1 MDEILNE
8 LRELKGVLIAQNL
21 LRKKMIS
28 FSEACIYLELS
39 SSHLYRLTSLRK
51 IPHYCPQGK
60 RIYFNRIEIDRWLQQ
75 NRQKTIEEIEA
86 NTTEYVIKRRRIVK

>member
-28 FSEACIYLELS
+28 FSEACIYLKLS
-39 SSHLYRLTSLRK
+39 TSHLYKLTSLRK
-51 IPHYCPQGK
+51 IPHFCPQGK
-60 RIYFNRIEIDRWLQQ
+60 RLYFNRIELDRWLQQ
-75 NRQKTIEEIEA
+75 NRMNTIEEIEA
-86 NTTEYVIKRRRIVK
+86 NVTVYVQKRRRIVK